1 MADLK
6 RKTDLTLR
14 TPGPKKKL
22 GLIVPPPL
30 RMPHEEL
37 ISELR
42 DSSKNTEPSLTSQT
56 SQTSSPI
63 KPVESLS
70 ESTDLITENKAIN
83 IIEDETAGPSSSMT
97 SQTSHTNTLS
107 TPSQTSH
114 TQTGESKTALKTAV
128 APERDF
134 TRVANSISR
143 EAVPAG
149 VFKGKSKVLYD
160 CLYRMTRGAIL
171 PSRSV
176 RISRPKLMKAAGIG
190 SRVTFDA
197 NINHLCLV
205 GLIEVRSITG
215 EHHGNE
221 YTVYIPEEIPST
233 QTSQTS
239 QTSLTGYAHKLD
251 RLVCLET
258 SQTSHTLS
266 PVISTI
272 SPGSK
277 TSLKTTTDDDDGLGI
292 LVGILREAA
301 TAIIGHDLP
310 KSEVERDRWKEL
322 AELLV
327 DELKQ
332 AVERAGQI
340 SSVPAFLAT
349 HLRRRF
355 HAGPSAKKNLSSYPQ
370 FEKPPAEPSKEQR
383 LLKMIKDLQMLHVGD
398 PDYQESDLIDDL
410 KFRCQKAGLNWDE
423 SMVSLLLNPGIK
435 EGRE

>member
-149 VFKGKSKVLYD
+149 VFKGKSKV
-160 CLYRMTRGAIL
+160 
-171 PSRSV
+171 
-176 RISRPKLMKAAGIG
+176 
-190 SRVTFDA
+190 
-197 NINHLCLV
+197 
-205 GLIEVRSITG
+205 
-215 EHHGNE
+215 
-221 YTVYIPEEIPST
+221 
-233 QTSQTS
+233 
-239 QTSLTGYAHKLD
+239 
-251 RLVCLET
+251 
-258 SQTSHTLS
+258 
-266 PVISTI
+266 
-272 SPGSK
+272 
-277 TSLKTTTDDDDGLGI
+277 
-292 LVGILREAA
+292 
-301 TAIIGHDLP
+301 
-310 KSEVERDRWKEL
+310 
-322 AELLV
+322 
-327 DELKQ
+327 
-332 AVERAGQI
+332 
-340 SSVPAFLAT
+340 
-349 HLRRRF
+349 
-355 HAGPSAKKNLSSYPQ
+355 
-370 FEKPPAEPSKEQR
+370 
-383 LLKMIKDLQMLHVGD
+383 
-398 PDYQESDLIDDL
+398 
-410 KFRCQKAGLNWDE
+410 
-423 SMVSLLLNPGIK
+423 
-435 EGRE
+435 